1 MKAGKGRQ
9 QLNNALGNFRK
20 GGLFST
26 QQKNISAG
34 VYTGRSAASAASGWV
49 APKKRKR
56 ADGASG
62 GILGVPTVVSASGA
76 VVQKIA
82 RPPPPP
88 AIRNLSAAM
97 NAKPNAAIASGNRSA
112 ALVPPKRESRGQK
125 MLYVSVWYLDQ
136 EAEASINKCSCVC
149 FQSVSYSDKRR
160 QRWKEAE
167 NRHDSLHEHRIQDLV
182 TLVCNLHLI
191 AIALRCIEWLAS

>member
-1 MKAGKGRQ
+1 MHHITSKFMQAGKGRQ

-20 GGLFST
+20 GGLFSA

-34 VYTGRSAASAASGWV
+34 VYTGRSSASASSGWA
-49 APKKRKR
+49 APIAAKKRKR

-82 RPPPPP
+82 RPPPPQ

-97 NAKPNAAIASGNRSA
+97 NAKPNAAVANGNCLA
-112 ALVPPKRESRGQK
+112 GLAPPKRESRGQK
-125 MLYVSVWYLDQ
+125 MLYVELYGCCW
-136 EAEASINKCSCVC
+136 
-149 FQSVSYSDKRR
+149 R
-160 QRWKEAE
+160 
-167 NRHDSLHEHRIQDLV
+167 RIQLLTTGLV
-182 TLVCNLHLI
+182 
-191 AIALRCIEWLAS
+191 LAGRASLMPTNGGGGKKQRVNMIRFMNTGSKTS